1 MSLCSKLK
9 KGLLNEVFMKEK
21 WEVEIASYVMST
33 VVIPIVYF

>member
-1 MSLCSKLK
+1 MVKRSSKK

-21 WEVEIASYVMST
+21 WEVEIVSNVMST